1 MEKMI
6 QIKNISKYYDSFQA
20 VKDVTI
26 EVEKGTIHGLIGEN
40 GSGKTTIIK
49 CLTGIYKVNNGEILV
64 DGEPVFENN
73 NTKMKIGYVAD
84 SNQYFPGYRLR
95 DMIRFYKDIYT
106 TFNEEKFNELNE
118 IFCVAKKKRIS
129 QMSKGQQMRVAF
141 MLNMAI
147 EPEVLV
153 LDEPTSGLDVIA
165 KKQLLDIIVNE
176 VENRGMTV
184 FISSHH
190 LSELEKICDTMTVI
204 SHGKTQMQ
212 DELVNLKRNICKL
225 QVVFPEGAPEG
236 FCDRPEILDVS
247 NVGKIYTVIVDNG
260 DNELAGQYKE
270 LGASFVENLEISLEE
285 LFIYSQKK
293 G

>member
-84 SNQYFPGYRLR
+84 SNQYFPGYRVR
-95 DMIRFYKDIYT
+95 DMIRFYKDIYK

-236 FCDRPEILDVS
+236 FNDRPEILDVS
-247 NVGKIYTVIVDNG
+247 NVGKIYTVIVGNG
-260 DNELAGQYKE
+260 DNDLAGQYKE